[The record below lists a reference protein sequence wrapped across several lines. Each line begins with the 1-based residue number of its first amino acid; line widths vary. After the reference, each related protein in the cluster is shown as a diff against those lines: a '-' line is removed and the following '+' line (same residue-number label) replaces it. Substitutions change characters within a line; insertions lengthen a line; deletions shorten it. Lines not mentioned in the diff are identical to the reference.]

1 MNIQEAKQ
9 EIIHTLQAYL
19 RKDDAGNYLFPAV
32 HQRPILLMGPPG
44 IGKTAIME
52 QVARRCGVGL
62 ARCGSYWGHGSGDIA
77 IAFSTA
83 HDLGREEPAAIRTLN
98 VLREDCLDPVFLAAA
113 EASEESVLNA
123 LAAAVTTTGWDGTTV
138 HALNEFADLL

>member
-19 RKDDAGNYLFPAV
+19 RKDDAGDYLFPAV

-52 QVARRCGVGL
+52 QV
-62 ARCGSYWGHGSGDIA
+62 
-77 IAFSTA
+77 
-83 HDLGREEPAAIRTLN
+83 
-98 VLREDCLDPVFLAAA
+98 
-113 EASEESVLNA
+113 
-123 LAAAVTTTGWDGTTV
+123 
-138 HALNEFADLL
+138 LLSHTHRYTIQMECW

>member
-9 EIIHTLQAYL
+9 EIIHTLQVYL

-62 ARCGSYWGHGSGDIA
+62 VAYTITILRKKP
-77 IAFSTA
+77 TA
-83 HDLGREEPAAIRTLN
+83 GRS
-98 VLREDCLDPVFLAAA
+98 CLSRNIP
-113 EASEESVLNA
+113 
-123 LAAAVTTTGWDGTTV
+123 
-138 HALNEFADLL
+138 

>member
-62 ARCGSYWGHGSGDIA
+62 VAYTITHHTRQSA
-77 IAFSTA
+77 IGPILRKKPTA
-83 HDLGREEPAAIRTLN
+83 GRS
-98 VLREDCLDPVFLAAA
+98 CLSRNIP
-113 EASEESVLNA
+113 
-123 LAAAVTTTGWDGTTV
+123 
-138 HALNEFADLL
+138 

>member
-62 ARCGSYWGHGSGDIA
+62 VAYTTPARAPSACPI
-77 IAFSTA
+77 
-83 HDLGREEPAAIRTLN
+83 
-98 VLREDCLDPVFLAAA
+98 LRKKPTEVRSCLSRNIP
-113 EASEESVLNA
+113 
-123 LAAAVTTTGWDGTTV
+123 
-138 HALNEFADLL
+138 